1 VTKGGEWR
9 TVAALSCLS
18 FVLGCGAEDA
28 EKSAAP
34 ASSAAPAATMTPPAE
49 TAAAS
54 AQARAT
60 SGGIR
65 GDMGGENDDL
75 AKPESKAP
83 QAIPSDLGGG
93 KGGASRPTMLQAVAF
108 DLEGKLS
115 ADDVRKTIDESRDKF
130 SRCLNGDSTVSVK
143 AKVMPSGA
151 LSDVSVPSSVPN
163 DAKLRDCV
171 VAVLKTLTFP
181 KPKGSEPAGLT
192 LDLALKKQL
201 SF

>member
-1 VTKGGEWR
+1 MSSWL
-9 TVAALSCLS
+9 ALMS
-18 FVLGCGAEDA
+18 GCGAD

-34 ASSAAPAATMTPPAE
+34 GESAKPAPSQAPEISAAPA
-49 TAAAS
+49 TAY
-54 AQARAT
+54 AT
-60 SGGIR
+60 SEPVDR
-65 GDMGGENDDL
+65 GRDL
-75 AKPESKAP
+75 RGPETRAP
-83 QAIPSDLGGG
+83 QAMPSDWDRSGG
-93 KGGASRPTMLQAVAF
+93 SRPTMLAAVAF

-115 ADDVRKTIDESRDKF
+115 ADEVRKTIDDSRDKF
-130 SRCLNGDSTVSVK
+130 SRCLSGDSTVSVK

-151 LSDVSVPSSVPN
+151 LSDVSVPSSIPN

-181 KPKGSEPAGLT
+181 RPKGVEPAGLR

>member
-1 VTKGGEWR
+1 ML
-9 TVAALSCLS
+9 ALSCLA
-18 FVLGCGAEDA
+18 FAAGCGAEDVDR
-28 EKSAAP
+28 SAA
-34 ASSAAPAATMTPPAE
+34 AVGSSAPAE
-49 TAAAS
+49 TMIPPVETAVAS
-54 AQARAT
+54 AKARAT
-60 SGGIR
+60 SAGGR
-65 GDMGGENDDL
+65 AETEGKETDDDKP
-75 AKPESKAP
+75 KPEGP
-83 QAIPSDLGGG
+83 QAIPPELGG
-93 KGGASRPTMLQAVAF
+93 KGAGRPTMLAAVAF

-151 LSDVSVPSSVPN
+151 LSDVSVPTSVPN

-181 KPKGSEPAGLT
+181 KPKGVEPAGLR

>member
-1 VTKGGEWR
+1 MKAGAWKTLAAVSCVS
-9 TVAALSCLS
+9 VA
-18 FVLGCGAEDA
+18 LGCGAEDA

-34 ASSAAPAATMTPPAE
+34 AGSAA
-49 TAAAS
+49 AAAS
-54 AQARAT
+54 PPPATAVASAEARAT

-65 GDMGGENDDL
+65 GGVESDDL
-75 AKPESKAP
+75 PKPDTKAP
-83 QAIPSDLGGG
+83 QAIPSDWGGS
-93 KGGASRPTMLQAVAF
+93 KGRPTMLAAVAF

-115 ADDVRKTIDESRDKF
+115 ADDVRKTLDDNRDKF

-151 LSDVSVPSSVPN
+151 LTDVSVPSSVPN

-181 KPKGSEPAGLT
+181 KPKGVEPAGLR

>member
-1 VTKGGEWR
+1 MR
-9 TVAALSCLS
+9 VAALSWLVFAMSCAADS
-18 FVLGCGAEDA
+18 

-34 ASSAAPAATMTPPAE
+34 AQSTKPAE
-49 TAAAS
+49 VTEPKSPQTEGGLAS
-54 AQARAT
+54 SQAQATA
-60 SGGIR
+60 GQGR
-65 GDMGGENDDL
+65 GEMDPFRGPDT
-75 AKPESKAP
+75 KAP
-83 QAIPSDLGGG
+83 QAIPTDGMS
-93 KGGASRPTMLQAVAF
+93 KGDSGSRPTMLAAVAF

-130 SRCLNGDSTVSVK
+130 SRCLSGDSTVSVK

-181 KPKGSEPAGLT
+181 KPKGVEPAGLR

>member
-9 TVAALSCLS
+9 TVAALSWLS
-18 FVLGCGAEDA
+18 IVLGCGAEDA
-28 EKSAAP
+28 ERSAAP

-49 TAAAS
+49 TAT
-54 AQARAT
+54 ARAT
-60 SGGIR
+60 SEGGI
-65 GDMGGENDDL
+65 GGEKYDPP
-75 AKPESKAP
+75 KPESKAP
-83 QAIPSDLGGG
+83 QAIPGDLGGG
-93 KGGASRPTMLQAVAF
+93 KGGSRPTMLAAVAF

-130 SRCLNGDSTVSVK
+130 SRCLNGDSTVSVR

-181 KPKGSEPAGLT
+181 KPKGVEPAGLT

>member
-1 VTKGGEWR
+1 MC
-9 TVAALSCLS
+9 VACA
-18 FVLGCGAEDA
+18 LGCGAED
-28 EKSAAP
+28 EQ
-34 ASSAAPAATMTPPAE
+34 SSAP
-49 TAAAS
+49 AAS
-54 AQARAT
+54 AQSALPSAPAEAGAASAKATGEGHDGMGADDDEVARPR
-60 SGGIR
+60 IR
-65 GDMGGENDDL
+65 GPQALPGDG
-75 AKPESKAP
+75 AKPSK
-83 QAIPSDLGGG
+83 
-93 KGGASRPTMLQAVAF
+93 SRPTMLAAVAF

-115 ADDVRKTIDESRDKF
+115 AEEVRKTIDDSHDKF
-130 SRCLNGDSTVSVK
+130 SRCLNGDSTVSVQ

-181 KPKGSEPAGLT
+181 KPKGLEPAGLR

>member
-1 VTKGGEWR
+1 MIKGGEWR
-9 TVAALSCLS
+9 ALAAVSCLS
-18 FVLGCGAEDA
+18 FALSCGVEEAD
-28 EKSAAP
+28 KSAPA
-34 ASSAAPAATMTPPAE
+34 ASSAAPATPPAE

-60 SGGIR
+60 GEGFIH
-65 GDMGGENDDL
+65 GGGEKQDP
-75 AKPESKAP
+75 KPESKGP
-83 QAIPSDLGGG
+83 QAIPSDWGGS
-93 KGGASRPTMLQAVAF
+93 KGSSRPTMLAAVAF

-115 ADDVRKTIDESRDKF
+115 EDDVRKTIDESRDKF

-151 LSDVSVPSSVPN
+151 LNDVSVPSSVPN

-171 VAVLKTLTFP
+171 AAVLKTLTFP
-181 KPKGSEPAGLT
+181 KPKGVEPAGLR